1 MRESL
6 RHLKYARQKML
17 HKGPRPA
24 QVQAVAHRALHF
36 WKETDIMFDFA
47 NKTAIVTG
55 AASGIGAAIAQEL
68 AASGA
73 TVIVSDRYAEGCE
86 KVTASILD
94 RGGKALAFPADVADA
109 SSVAALVAFAEAE
122 TGALHLAVNNA
133 GIGGAQAPVG
143 EYPLEAWQ
151 QVIDV
156 NLNGVFY
163 GMRYQIPAME
173 RAGGGAI
180 VNMASILGSVGFAN
194 SSAYVAS
201 KHAVLGLTKTAAM
214 EYAQRKI
221 RINAVGP
228 AFIQTPLL
236 TDNLSQEMLDGL
248 AGLHPMGRIGSSE
261 EVSALTCFLLS
272 DRASFITGS
281 YHLVDGGYTAP

>member
-1 MRESL
+1 
-6 RHLKYARQKML
+6 
-17 HKGPRPA
+17 
-24 QVQAVAHRALHF
+24 
-36 WKETDIMFDFA
+36 MFSFA
-47 NKTAIVTG
+47 GKTAIVTG
-55 AASGIGAAIAQEL
+55 AASGIGEAVAREL
-68 AASGA
+68 AALGA
-73 TVIVSDRYAEGCE
+73 SVIVSDLDQAACD
-86 KVTASILD
+86 KVAASIID
-94 RGGKALAFPADVADA
+94 QGGAAWGRATDVSDADA
-109 SSVAALVAFAEAE
+109 NAALVRFAENE

-143 EYPLEAWQ
+143 DYPLDAWRK
-151 QVIDV
+151 VMAV
-156 NLNGVFY
+156 NLDGVFY

-173 RAGGGAI
+173 RAGGGAS

-201 KHAVLGLTKTAAM
+201 KHALLGLTKTAAM
-214 EYAQRKI
+214 EYAARGV

-236 TDNLSQEMLDGL
+236 TDNLDQTMLDGL
-248 AGLHPMGRIGSSE
+248 AGLHPMGRIGTPE

-281 YHLVDGGYTAP
+281 YHLVDGAYTAQ